1 MKILIPLVIF
11 ICGIIGAVQF
21 WKSGSP
27 PLAALTF
34 LTATWLAVQQLAIN
48 VIMETISF
56 LMDVMEF
63 IINGTDPTHTD

>member
-1 MKILIPLVIF
+1 MKILIPLIIF
-11 ICGIIGAVQF
+11 IGGIIGAIHF
-21 WKSGSP
+21 WNSGSP

-34 LTATWLAVQQLAIN
+34 LTGTWIAVQQFAIN
-48 VIMETISF
+48 IMMETIGF